1 MKPVSLSHIDSMMET
16 QLPKQ
21 TVLSPLS
28 ITCIVCSG
36 DNEIMVKIK
45 LAKGA
50 NLSRQRWTHEEL
62 KGDAL
67 K

>member
-1 MKPVSLSHIDSMMET
+1 MKPAPLSHSDSMMET

-28 ITCIVCSG
+28 IFCLG

-45 LAKGA
+45 LAA
-50 NLSRQRWTHEEL
+50 LSRQRWTFSKL
-62 KGDAL
+62 KGDAPV
-67 K
+67 KANSVS